1 MDAMLMMR
9 PALRSRKYGVTALQ
23 VRNTDFVFTANVR
36 SQSSSVLF
44 VNGMPGGEAMPALFT
59 STSMR
64 PSTSR
69 VRSTMSFT
77 SALLVTSHFIAG
89 TLRPSAFASSA
100 VFSALRTW
108 MSGIAMSA
116 PSFAIARTMPRP
128 MPLPPPVTIATS
140 PSSRAMHSSVDIIG
154 VSEGHM
160 TTHTLRSR
168 NWFGRMDLDGFATRS
183 WLKTEGFSDLMFDGR
198 PVIGIA
204 NSWSELTNCNAHL
217 RQVAE
222 AVKRGALSAG
232 GFPLE
237 FPTISLGEVLMK
249 PTTMLF
255 RNLMAMD
262 VEECIRAYPLDAV
275 VLLSGCDK
283 TTPAMLMGAAS
294 ADVPAIMVTGGPMLR
309 GKWRTEELGSGT
321 DVRRLWAERRADRLT
336 DEELCEVEA
345 CLSRST
351 GHCMVM
357 GTASTMASMAEALGM
372 TLPGNAAIPAPDSR
386 RLALAELTGRRAV
399 EMALRGGPRPSEILT
414 AKAFDNAIR
423 GDMAIGG
430 STNAIVHLVAL
441 AGRAGVPL
449 PLARF
454 DALSRS
460 TPLLVN
466 CKPSGKYLMEDFFYA
481 GGLPA
486 VLKELLPLLHG
497 DALAVNGRTLADNV
511 RDARCWNEDVIR
523 PLGIPLAQEGGTVIL
538 FGNLCPDGAV
548 LKQSA
553 ASPHLLTHRGRAVVF
568 ESHDDLA
575 RRIDDPALAI
585 DATSVLVL
593 KHAGP
598 KGAPGMPEWG
608 AAPIPARLLKQGV
621 KDMVRI
627 SDARMSGT
635 SYGTVVLHVAPEAAI
650 GGPLALVRDGDE
662 IELDVPKRKLTLRVS
677 DAELA
682 RRREAWTPPAP
693 HFTGGYGRIF
703 LDHVLQAN
711 EGCDF
716 DVLRGRRPVTP
727 EESAR
732 PTHL

>member
-1 MDAMLMMR
+1 MSAWPVIYRASSEARNTAAAPMSSGSCSHFIGTMSATRFSNPCRAVMPLNAGLVSAIWAASFCQKSVHRTPGQIAFTVIRCGASSLATTRVKVMTPCLATLYAGIVTAASGPAMDAMLMMR

-59 STSMR
+59 SKSMR

-77 SALLVTSHFIAG
+77 SALLVTSHFIAR

-128 MPLPPPVTIATS
+128 MPLPPPVTIATF

-222 AVKRGALSAG
+222 AVKRGVLSAG

-262 VEECIRAYPLDAV
+262 VEECIRAYPLDGV

-294 ADVPAIMVTGGPMLR
+294 ADVPAIM
-309 GKWRTEELGSGT
+309 
-321 DVRRLWAERRADRLT
+321 D
-336 DEELCEVEA
+336 
-345 CLSRST
+345 
-351 GHCMVM
+351 
-357 GTASTMASMAEALGM
+357 MAREGLK
-372 TLPGNAAIPAPDSR
+372 
-386 RLALAELTGRRAV
+386 
-399 EMALRGGPRPSEILT
+399 PSKVLT

-423 GDMAIGG
+423 ADMAIGG
-430 STNAIVHLVAL
+430 STNAIIHLVAI
-441 AGRAGVPL
+441 AGRAGVEL
-449 PLARF
+449 PLTRF
-454 DALSRS
+454 DDLSRT
-460 TPLLVN
+460 TPFLVN
-466 CKPSGKYLMEDFFYA
+466 VRPSGKYLMEDFFYA
-481 GGLPA
+481 GGLPV
-486 VLKELLPLLHG
+486 VLKELLPLLHREAPTVTG
-497 DALAVNGRTLADNV
+497 KSIAENVADAKNHNL
-511 RDARCWNEDVIR
+511 DVIR
-523 PLGIPLAQEGGTVIL
+523 SLAMPISGEGGTVIL
-538 FGNLCPDGAV
+538 KGNLCPDGAV

-553 ASPHLLTHRGRAVVF
+553 ASQQLLTHRGRAVVF
-568 ESHDDLA
+568 EDHADLHA
-575 RRIDDPALAI
+575 RIDDPN
-585 DATSVLVL
+585 
-593 KHAGP
+593 
-598 KGAPGMPEWG
+598 
-608 AAPIPARLLKQGV
+608 Q
-621 KDMVRI
+621 
-627 SDARMSGT
+627 
-635 SYGTVVLHVAPEAAI
+635 
-650 GGPLALVRDGDE
+650 
-662 IELDVPKRKLTLRVS
+662 
-677 DAELA
+677 
-682 RRREAWTPPAP
+682 
-693 HFTGGYGRIF
+693 
-703 LDHVLQAN
+703 
-711 EGCDF
+711 
-716 DVLRGRRPVTP
+716 
-727 EESAR
+727 
-732 PTHL
+732 

>member
-1 MDAMLMMR
+1 
-9 PALRSRKYGVTALQ
+9 
-23 VRNTDFVFTANVR
+23 
-36 SQSSSVLF
+36 
-44 VNGMPGGEAMPALFT
+44 
-59 STSMR
+59 
-64 PSTSR
+64 
-69 VRSTMSFT
+69 
-77 SALLVTSHFIAG
+77 
-89 TLRPSAFASSA
+89 
-100 VFSALRTW
+100 
-108 MSGIAMSA
+108 
-116 PSFAIARTMPRP
+116 
-128 MPLPPPVTIATS
+128 
-140 PSSRAMHSSVDIIG
+140 
-154 VSEGHM
+154 M

-294 ADVPAIMVTGGPMLR
+294 ADMPAIIVTGGPMLR
-309 GKWRTEELGSGT
+309 GKWRQEELGSGT
-321 DVRRLWAERRADRLT
+321 DLWRLWAERRAGRLT
-336 DEELCEVEA
+336 DEELCEAES
-345 CLSRST
+345 CMSRSS

-357 GTASTMASMAEALGM
+357 GTASTMASMVEALGM

-386 RLALAELTGRRAV
+386 RLAQAELAGRRAV
-399 EMALRGGPRPSEILT
+399 EMAKAGGPKPSEILT
-414 AKAFDNAIR
+414 ARAFDNAIR
-423 GDMAIGG
+423 ALMAVGG
-430 STNAIVHLVAL
+430 STNAVIHLLAV

-449 PLARF
+449 TLARF
-454 DALSRS
+454 DELSRT
-460 TPLLVN
+460 TPFLLN
-466 CKPSGKYLMEDFFYA
+466 LRPSGKYLMEDFFYA
-481 GGLPA
+481 GGLPV
-486 VLKELLPLLHG
+486 VLKELLPLLH
-497 DALAVNGRTLADNV
+497 AEAPTVNGRSIADNV
-511 RDARCWNEDVIR
+511 RDAHCWNDDVIR
-523 PLGIPLAQEGGTVIL
+523 PLGVPLASEGGLAIL
-538 FGNLCPDGAV
+538 TGNLCPDGAV
-548 LKQSA
+548 IKVSA
-553 ASPHLLTHRGRAVVF
+553 ASPQLLTHRGRAVVF
-568 ESHDDLA
+568 EDHADLHE
-575 RRIDDPALAI
+575 RIDDPKLPI
-585 DATSVLVL
+585 DEHSVLVL
-593 KHAGP
+593 KQVGP

-608 AAPIPARLLKQGV
+608 AAPVPARLLQRGV

-635 SYGTVVLHVAPEAAI
+635 SYGTVVLHVAPESAV

-662 IELDVPKRKLTLRVS
+662 IELDAPRRTLTLRVG
-677 DAELA
+677 DEELA
-682 RRREAWTPPAP
+682 KRKAVWKPRPP
-693 HFTGGYGRIF
+693 HFARGYGRLF

-716 DVLRGRRPVTP
+716 DYLRGRTPVRF
-727 EESAR
+727 EDSAG
-732 PTHL
+732 PSHA

>member
-1 MDAMLMMR
+1 MDAMLMIR

-23 VRNTDFVFTANVR
+23 VKKTDFVLTANAR

-69 VRSTMSFT
+69 VRSTISLT
-77 SALLVTSHFIAG
+77 SALLVTSHFIAR
-89 TLRPSAFASSA
+89 TLRPSAFTSSA
-100 VFSALRTW
+100 VFSALSTW

-116 PSFAIARTMPRP
+116 PSFAIASTMPCP
-128 MPLPPPVTIATS
+128 MPLPPPVTIATF
-140 PSSRAMHSSVDIIG
+140 PSSRAMHTSVDIIG
-154 VSEGHM
+154 APEGHM
-160 TTHTLRSR
+160 TTHSLRSR
-168 NWFGRMDLDGFATRS
+168 NWFGRMDLDGFAHRS
-183 WLKTEGFSDLMFDGR
+183 WLKTEGFSDQVFDGR

-222 AVKRGALSAG
+222 AVKRGVWSAG

-262 VEECIRAYPLDAV
+262 VEECLRAYPLDAV

-294 ADVPAIMVTGGPMLR
+294 ADIPALTVTGGPMLR
-309 GKWRTEELGSGT
+309 GKSRAEELGSGT

-386 RLALAELTGRRAV
+386 RLALAEMAGRRAV
-399 EMALRGGPRPSEILT
+399 EMALAGGPKPSQILT
-414 AKAFDNAIR
+414 AQAFDNAIR
-423 GDMAIGG
+423 ADMAIGG
-430 STNAIVHLVAL
+430 STNAIIHLVAI
-441 AGRAGVPL
+441 AGRVGVPL

-454 DALSRS
+454 DELART
-460 TPLLVN
+460 TPFLANLR
-466 CKPSGKYLMEDFFYA
+466 PSGKYLMEDFFYA

-497 DALAVNGRTLADNV
+497 DAPTVNGRTLADNV
-511 RDARCWNEDVIR
+511 R
-523 PLGIPLAQEGGTVIL
+523 
-538 FGNLCPDGAV
+538 
-548 LKQSA
+548 
-553 ASPHLLTHRGRAVVF
+553 
-568 ESHDDLA
+568 
-575 RRIDDPALAI
+575 
-585 DATSVLVL
+585 
-593 KHAGP
+593 
-598 KGAPGMPEWG
+598 
-608 AAPIPARLLKQGV
+608 
-621 KDMVRI
+621 
-627 SDARMSGT
+627 
-635 SYGTVVLHVAPEAAI
+635 
-650 GGPLALVRDGDE
+650 
-662 IELDVPKRKLTLRVS
+662 
-677 DAELA
+677 
-682 RRREAWTPPAP
+682 
-693 HFTGGYGRIF
+693 
-703 LDHVLQAN
+703 
-711 EGCDF
+711 
-716 DVLRGRRPVTP
+716 
-727 EESAR
+727 
-732 PTHL
+732 